1 MVAGQDLFSMFEA
14 ALAMVA
20 PWQVTSVEFD
30 KDAGELQI
38 GLGFPRGSR
47 FPCPVQGCRQSA
59 CVVHDTLDKRW
70 RHLDFFEHRAFLAAR
85 VPRVECG
92 QHGIHLVEVSWA
104 RPGSGFTLLMEVA
117 MLTFAKQMPIAPL
130 ARMAR
135 EHDTRVWRVVEH
147 HVRAAREGLDFSGV
161 SDVGMD
167 ETSARRGQD
176 YVSIF
181 MDLDQRRVMFAT
193 PGKDADTVK
202 AFAADLGV
210 HGGRPQTQV
219 ERVCTDM
226 SPAFIKG
233 VNQYLSEQPAAQE
246 QERQAPEGAGADTS
260 AAEPAQAIAAGEP
273 HRPQVVF
280 DRFHV
285 VAKANEA
292 VDEVRRAEA
301 KTRPELKRSRY
312 TWLKNE
318 SNLSAKQAERLTW
331 LTRPSMRL
339 KTTRAARWR
348 DDFNGFYEQPTRQ
361 DAEVYLKRWC
371 YGAKRCRLEPVKE
384 FARMVEAH
392 WEGIIA
398 WQESQLSNG
407 LLEGTNSLVQAAKR
421 RARGYRSKDKMIT
434 IIYLIAGKLPL
445 PEIHTI

>member
-1 MVAGQDLFSMFEA
+1 
-14 ALAMVA
+14 
-20 PWQVTSVEFD
+20 
-30 KDAGELQI
+30 
-38 GLGFPRGSR
+38 
-47 FPCPVQGCRQSA
+47 
-59 CVVHDTLDKRW
+59 
-70 RHLDFFEHRAFLAAR
+70 
-85 VPRVECG
+85 
-92 QHGIHLVEVSWA
+92 
-104 RPGSGFTLLMEVA
+104 
-117 MLTFAKQMPIAPL
+117 
-130 ARMAR
+130 

-161 SDVGMD
+161 TDVGMD

-193 PGKDADTVK
+193 PGKDAETVK
-202 AFAADLGV
+202 AFAADLGI

-219 ERVCTDM
+219 ERVCADM
-226 SPAFIKG
+226 SPAFLKR
-233 VNQYLSEQPAAQE
+233 VNEYLSEQPAAQE
-246 QERQAPEGAGADTS
+246 QEPQEPEGAGADTPE
-260 AAEPAQAIAAGEP
+260 AEQAIAVGEL

-292 VDEVRRAEA
+292 VGGTRRAEG
-301 KTRPELKRSRY
+301 KTRPELKLRRD
-312 TWLKNE
+312 TWLKRE
-318 SNLSAKQAERLTW
+318 SNLSVKQAERLTW

-348 DDFNGFYEQPTRQ
+348 DGFNGFYEQPTRQ

-445 PEIHTI
+445 PEIHTDLARTQIGYVGSGVSGCYPQRRSPSGRPGASLRPAPLRTGYVEFNINGCMSLARLCGRPACRSGISRVVYGFGGSGVPHNRGCASRLLGSSSAI